1 MFLFNFIFAHCIT
14 MAFVLMA
21 RIEPNDNWMQ
31 FKDLNNAPWT
41 EQYIWGYYWATT
53 TMLTVGFGDISPKN
67 TS

>member
-1 MFLFNFIFAHCIT
+1 